1 MIQNKI
7 DTLAI
12 IKCNRLWFLFHI
24 WSKYYKFKSSTFWEI
39 NTLGGYNNSRG
50 FARVSKLII
59 LRDKLFDAQEYSFLI
74 YLWRRFIWGCSLEV
88 AFCRVR
94 F

>member
-1 MIQNKI
+1 MIPIKV
-7 DTLAI
+7 DTLPI

-24 WSKYYKFKSSTFWEI
+24 WSKNYKFISSTFWEI

-50 FARVSKLII
+50 FARISKLII

-74 YLWRRFIWGCSLEV
+74 YVRRKVHLGLLISSCLL
-88 AFCRVR
+88 
-94 F
+94 